1 MKSGAGGDPFADD
14 PGEPEAEQSESQ
26 STDDGES
33 ETEPPTGRDRS
44 RRDRPDRD
52 PHERRTDPDEGRDES
67 DDEDDEPAEIPW
79 VLRRSRV
86 KEDRDNVH
94 QFFLRDEY
102 SAAEDDVMA
111 AVAEELEIR
120 GKDLKKLDVREAMV
134 ATADAEAIA
143 ATLSEWG
150 YEYVD

>member
-1 MKSGAGGDPFADD
+1 MKSGAGDDPFADD
-14 PGEPEAEQSESQ
+14 PVEADEEGTREDENGDSEEPGSVTTNQGNRRGRDHDEDPRRRTARAEPADGDDGGGEAES
-26 STDDGES
+26 
-33 ETEPPTGRDRS
+33 
-44 RRDRPDRD
+44 
-52 PHERRTDPDEGRDES
+52 
-67 DDEDDEPAEIPW
+67 AEIPW

-86 KEDRDNVH
+86 KEDRNNVH

-102 SAAEDDVMA
+102 SATEDEIMD
-111 AVAEELEIR
+111 AVAEELDIR